1 MNKCI
6 CIATTKTGE
15 QITEGDLP
23 PDYHRTAKLLSKNGW
38 DVVVLIGGT
47 ENIERVAEKYK
58 NIYGISVFSVHKLCK
73 ESDTSSL
80 GFLDNADCRNSESLR
95 LQMNSI
101 LFHEALQILI
111 NKNNYRFDVIEFSD
125 QQGIGFIPIRMNKNL
140 KSYKRS
146 TIVLKLQRPRI
157 WIKEISEIY
166 PNFEDVKI
174 DYMERYAFENA
185 DLRIS
190 SNEGLLKWVEFR
202 GWKHEND
209 LGILDNEFSDNKQGD
224 NEESFEIDNSNRV
237 LDLYGSMMQ
246 TREKRAGHDGEYDQ
260 ELPRATI
267 IIPTRDITTSVYLEK
282 TLSALANQSY
292 KNTKI
297 LISDGSVDPEAIFAL
312 NQIEKKYPQISIIR
326 GEPNGIAKALNQA
339 LQLVDS
345 KYVIEVDA
353 DNLPM
358 SDMVE
363 TFVRCMENRSDVA
376 ALSCYNIVFRDE
388 EGNKLEEYLSNQSGS
403 AYMTDRCNRPLGP
416 CLPSLFFENAQ
427 GDANSIFLSEALR
440 SIGGWP
446 EDNRGAQDWELWL
459 KLLANGFEMD
469 VIPKYLYY
477 YRDRLNSE
485 CKKLDV
491 YHVDEADINIIS
503 SIIKNRPEY
512 FSRYCYGD
520 MHRLMRSF
528 IIDSSRLQNEN
539 LAAFDELNS
548 IKEGALYVLGKRLGS
563 MAARSR
569 NLEKIFQFMGYIL
582 KELLE

>member
-6 CIATTKTGE
+6 CIATTKKGE

-23 PDYHRTAKLLSKNGW
+23 PDCHRTAKLLSKNGW
-38 DVVVLIGGT
+38 DIVVLIGGT
-47 ENIERVAEKYK
+47 ENIELVAEKYK

-73 ESDTSSL
+73 DSNTSSL
-80 GFLDNADCRNSESLR
+80 GFLDNADCQNSESLK

-140 KSYKRS
+140 KSYKGS
-146 TIVLKLQRPRI
+146 TIVVKLQSPRI

-166 PNFEDVKI
+166 PNSEDIKI

-185 DLRIS
+185 DLQIS
-190 SNEGLLKWVEFR
+190 SNEVLLKWVELR
-202 GWKHEND
+202 GWKHGND
-209 LGILDNEFSDNKQGD
+209 VCILNNEFSDTKPGD
-224 NEESFEIDNSNRV
+224 NEESSEIDNSNRV

-246 TREKRAGHDGEYDQ
+246 TREKRVTFGKEHNQ
-260 ELPRATI
+260 KLPWVTI
-267 IIPTRDITTSVYLEK
+267 IIPTRDITTAAYLEK
-282 TLSALANQSY
+282 TLSALTNQSY
-292 KNTKI
+292 KNMKI
-297 LISDGSVDPEAIFAL
+297 LINDESVDPEAIFAL
-312 NQIEKKYPQISIIR
+312 NKIEKNYPQISILR
-326 GEPNGIAKALNQA
+326 GEPNGIGKALNRA

-376 ALSCYNIVFRDE
+376 ALSCYNIIFKDE
-388 EGNKLEEYLSNQSGS
+388 EENKLEEYLSDHPGS
-403 AYMTDRCNRPLGP
+403 IYMTDRCYRPLGP
-416 CLPSLFFENAQ
+416 CMPSLFFENAQ
-427 GDANSIFLSEALR
+427 GDANSIFLSKALR

-446 EDNRGAQDWELWL
+446 EDNKGPQDWGLWL

-485 CKKLDV
+485 CKKLDI
-491 YHVDEADINIIS
+491 HHADEANINIII
-503 SIIKNRPEY
+503 SIIRNRPEY

-520 MHRLMRSF
+520 MHRLMRS
-528 IIDSSRLQNEN
+528 IITDSNRQQNESS
-539 LAAFDELNS
+539 AAFDELNS
-548 IKEGALYVLGKRLGS
+548 IKEGALYVVGIKLGN
-563 MAARSR
+563 MAARS
-569 NLEKIFQFMGYIL
+569 KILKKFFINMRYIL
-582 KELLE
+582 RELLE